1 MVSFNG
7 PCLFVER
14 KPSPCGKCAY
24 SNLKENHN
32 GEWKMNQC
40 RKKYM
45 FYQNIYCIELRL
57 KLLLKYFVST
67 FAHSFP
73 SPSNWRQNMPL
84 KTNKQ
89 KLGVAG

>member
-40 RKKYM
+40 GKKIHVLSKHLLHRVKIKIAFKM
-45 FYQNIYCIELRL
+45 FLRL
-57 KLLLKYFVST
+57 LTPFLL
-67 FAHSFP
+67 
-73 SPSNWRQNMPL
+73 PL
-84 KTNKQ
+84 IKEKTCH
-89 KLGVAG
+89 